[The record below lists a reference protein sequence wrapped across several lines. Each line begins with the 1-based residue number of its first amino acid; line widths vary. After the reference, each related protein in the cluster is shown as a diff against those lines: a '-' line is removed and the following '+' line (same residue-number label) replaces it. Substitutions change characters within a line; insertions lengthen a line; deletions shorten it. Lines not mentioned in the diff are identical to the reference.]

1 MKLFND
7 DLRTLI
13 ESTGLKIKSHNI
25 GMIKTGNQINTT
37 DAIGNPITIDE
48 TKEGTELE
56 FEIEPTQSQLSV
68 IKEIVKGNRDT
79 DSLKN
84 SIQNR
89 ESFKTSTLYGMT
101 QAQLESYIDTN
112 VTTLA
117 NAKTYLKKLSA
128 VVLYLVKQ
136 TKLDQ

>member
-1 MKLFND
+1 LKLFND